1 MVAIE
6 ARVRHT
12 GLPPDLASH
21 EQAGT
26 ALGRLWLRTSHL
38 KDDDPL
44 KITTPMREAGERYLE
59 LRNAALRAI
68 KAPIGLA
75 KSGDAG
81 TGGDL
86 VTEDYIEWA
95 IAAVAR
101 YEVAKAWLGNQVG
114 LVESVIIDDRECQP
128 YEVPLLADTLTYLAQ
143 RMGIILAHPA
153 AHADATPAP

>member
-26 ALGRLWLRTSHL
+26 ALGRLWLRGE
-38 KDDDPL
+38 
-44 KITTPMREAGERYLE
+44 ITAPMREAGERYLE

-68 KAPIGLA
+68 KAPVGLT

-81 TGGDL
+81 AGGDL
-86 VTEDYIEWA
+86 VTEDYVAWA
-95 IAAVAR
+95 ISAVAR
-101 YEVAKAWLGNQVG
+101 YEVARAWLGNRVG
-114 LVESVIIDDRECQP
+114 LIESVVIDDRECQP
-128 YEVPLLADTLTYLAQ
+128 YEVPLLADALTYLAQ
-143 RMGIILAHPA
+143 RMGIILVHPA
-153 AHADATPAP
+153 AHADTTPARSRRTIL